1 MEYLAYGLVTAS
13 ATMAG
18 GLWVASRP
26 RVWLT
31 EERLALMT
39 ALGGGLLAA
48 TLCFELLPEAVEHGG
63 ANAYFWLFA
72 GIAAVA
78 VFDRYLAPRLNF
90 LDPPGHTHDH
100 GHDHDHHDHGA
111 CAHDHGHSHGH
122 AHAHSHGHG
131 HGHGNLLSHG
141 TACSALGCLLVCT
154 FFDGI
159 AMVASFAINVQ
170 VGIVVSIGLLLHLL
184 PEGMM
189 AATVVLAAGS
199 TAMVARRAAIAI
211 GVSLLLGVSV
221 AAALGGTLGFMA
233 AALPF
238 TAGVI
243 MVVVLQ
249 QLLPVAMRSRWGVLT
264 FFGVACLMGVV
275 ERLVPHTH

>member
-1 MEYLAYGLVTAS
+1 
-13 ATMAG
+13 
-18 GLWVASRP
+18 
-26 RVWLT
+26 
-31 EERLALMT
+31 
-39 ALGGGLLAA
+39 
-48 TLCFELLPEAVEHGG
+48 
-63 ANAYFWLFA
+63 
-72 GIAAVA
+72 
-78 VFDRYLAPRLNF
+78 
-90 LDPPGHTHDH
+90 
-100 GHDHDHHDHGA
+100 
-111 CAHDHGHSHGH
+111 
-122 AHAHSHGHG
+122 
-131 HGHGNLLSHG
+131 
-141 TACSALGCLLVCT
+141 
-154 FFDGI
+154 
-159 AMVASFAINVQ
+159 MVASFAINVQ